1 MKHITTFSGE
11 DFTPLSPKIE
21 QIKIIDIAHAL
32 SMLCRANGHFE
43 RFYSVGQHSINC
55 AIEAESRGFSKEI
68 QLACLLHDASEAYL
82 SDMTRPVKN
91 MLADYL
97 KIEDFMQSMIYEKY
111 LPSALSDSELSIV
124 KAIDDDM
131 LVCEFNALMKKK
143 VFESNPTISNKI
155 SFETKDF
162 IRVEKQFINLFNCLT
177 DSPTNTSYFP
187 NKFLSVGIDGCKGKW
202 LAVALTATD
211 FELKLFDDI
220 ESCCNYFNNADSIII
235 DMPIGLPEK
244 VTELRPDAI
253 LRNQLKGKA
262 SSVFNTPC
270 RQAVYEETYEK
281 ANETNIKVLE
291 KGLSK
296 QSFAITSKIRE
307 IDEFLQGNPNWKNRL
322 IESHPEYCFKLLNN
336 GVPVVENKQTIEGQ
350 NIRLSLLSEYLPI
363 CFELVSSFRLSFP
376 RLSNKLD
383 DLFDALVLAVTGAIG
398 LKNGFV
404 TLPEIPQKDQKGIAM
419 QIVSA
424 DINKG
429 Y

>member
-1 MKHITTFSGE
+1 MRHITTFSGE

-55 AIEAESRGFSKEI
+55 AIEAESRGFSKDI

-111 LPSALSDSELSIV
+111 LPTALSDSELSIV

-143 VFESNPTISNKI
+143 VFDCNPTISNNI

-162 IRVEKQFINLFNCLT
+162 IRVEKQFINLFNCLI
-177 DSPTNTSYFP
+177 DNSTNTNYFP

-220 ESCCNYFNNADSIII
+220 ETCCNYFNNADSIII
-235 DMPIGLPEK
+235 DIPIGLPEAF
-244 VTELRPDAI
+244 TELRPDAI

-281 ANETNIKVLE
+281 SNETNVEVLE

-296 QSFAITSKIRE
+296 QSFAIIPKIKE
-307 IDEFLQGNPNWKNRL
+307 IDEFLQGNPDWKNRL
-322 IESHPEYCFKLLNN
+322 IESHPEYCFAKLNN
-336 GVPVVENKQTIEGQ
+336 NLPIIENKQTTQGA
-350 NIRLSLLSEYLPI
+350 NIRLQVLSDYYTESYEVIESFKKTYPNL
-363 CFELVSSFRLSFP
+363 SS
-376 RLSNKLD
+376 KVD
-383 DLFDALVLAVTGAIG
+383 DVIDALVLAVIGAIG

-404 TLPEIPQKDQKGIAM
+404 TLPENPQMDQKGIAM

-424 DINKG
+424 DR
-429 Y
+429 